1 MLRVVD
7 SRLSLPELSLEAVL
21 PGALTAHTI
30 RKELG
35 ENVSNYRRISK
46 LLSLMLRHRSEE
58 FGLEMDSCGFVSL
71 EEVVVAV
78 QERYP
83 DLGEEDVYKL
93 VEEPGQHRFEISER
107 GIRALYG
114 HSFFVEM
121 DGEPI
126 KPPDRLYMWCSV
138 KDAKRFR
145 QQGIKPKDRFYVHL
159 SIGREEAETRSRKV
173 DAPCII
179 EVLTAEAYAAG
190 VKFFMRGEVILT
202 DAVPAEFV
210 GQISGLEEGTAN
222 GAEQARPQT
231 AMSYGRRMRKST
243 RTP

>member
-1 MLRVVD
+1 MVWPKFVWGFIMG
-7 SRLSLPELSLEAVL
+7 SQSE
-21 PGALTAHTI
+21 
-30 RKELG
+30 RKDLG
-35 ENVSNYRRISK
+35 ETVSNYRRISK

-58 FGLEMDSCGFVSL
+58 FGLEMDPYGFVAL
-71 EEVVVAV
+71 EEVIAALR
-78 QERYP
+78 ERHP

-126 KPPDRLYMWCSV
+126 KPPDRLYMWCSA
-138 KDAKRFR
+138 KDAQRFR

-159 SIGREEAETRSRKV
+159 SIGRQEAEVRSKKV

-179 EVLTAEAYAAG
+179 EVLTSEAYAAG
-190 VKFFMRGEVILT
+190 VEFYMRGEVVLT
-202 DAVPAEFV
+202 TAVGAEFV
-210 GQISGLEEGTAN
+210 GQISGLEEGMVN
-222 GAEQARPQT
+222 GAEQSRPQA